1 MKGLLLKDLY
11 MMKQYCKYYL
21 FCAIGFTVLS
31 LMSTD
36 NMFFTFY
43 PCLLCGMIPVNLM
56 GYDERS
62 GWMQFSETMPYTRTQ
77 LVSGKY
83 LIGLFVQI
91 TVLLIMG
98 SAQGIKMMIT
108 GEFTFRDY
116 ITLILLILIV
126 SLITSSITLPFIFK
140 LGVEKGRTA
149 YYVMIGFVCGTSVI
163 ASDLFSGHLGI
174 ELNSNLVLPIFAI
187 IGVGIYTFSWYISI
201 LFYKKRE
208 L

>member
-149 YYVMIGFVCGTSVI
+149 YYVMIGFVCGASVI

-187 IGVGIYTFSWYISI
+187 IGVGIYAFSWYMSI